1 MLDRLRTKTGVLCT
15 FGVPVLPVSHPFAT
29 PPSTR
34 SHPPHPSPPLLQILR
49 ENYWLCSVTPPPPK
63 KISSLPVPF
72 PDRVSGSGSL
82 LDGRAMWK
90 RECLVLGS
98 FDSGAWSSRCVP
110 QLSLEE
116 ALH

>member
-49 ENYWLCSVTPPPPK
+49 ANYWLCSITHPPK
-63 KISSLPVPF
+63 FSPLPVPF
-72 PDRVSGSGSL
+72 PDIESGFGSL
-82 LDGRAMWK
+82 LGGRATWK

-98 FDSGAWSSRCVP
+98 LNSEAWSSRCVP

-116 ALH
+116 VLH